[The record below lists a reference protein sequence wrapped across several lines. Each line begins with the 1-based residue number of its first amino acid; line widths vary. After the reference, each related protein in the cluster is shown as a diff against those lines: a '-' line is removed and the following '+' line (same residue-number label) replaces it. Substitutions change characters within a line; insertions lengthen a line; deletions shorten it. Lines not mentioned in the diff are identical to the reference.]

1 MAKIA
6 QNAKAAEEVEHLRA
20 KVAELEQRLETA
32 RLTFVEQEEKIAE
45 LEAGKPQHGKSR
57 NR

>member
-6 QNAKAAEEVEHLRA
+6 QNAKAAEEVVQLRA
-20 KVAELEQRLETA
+20 KVAELEGRLAKAVEV
-32 RLTFVEQEEKIAE
+32 FEEQEAE
-45 LEAGKPQHGKSR
+45 IERLKSSPSKTR